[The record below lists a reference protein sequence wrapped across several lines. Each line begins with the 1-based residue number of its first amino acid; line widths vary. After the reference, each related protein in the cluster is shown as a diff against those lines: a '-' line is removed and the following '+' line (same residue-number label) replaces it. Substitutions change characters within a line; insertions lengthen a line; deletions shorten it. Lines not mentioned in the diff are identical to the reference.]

1 MRRLLLFSLA
11 LAPLSCEPRNPEP
24 LDVYGVAGGCYTLL
38 GDPGALTA
46 GPAGVSW
53 SDGGATPFRMQASGL
68 GTYLLYDPEA
78 GYVVGES
85 GEVRRETSLRS
96 DVTEVDDD
104 YISGAE
110 WVLETSRRDPT
121 RYQLKS
127 LRSGEWLGEEGL
139 VESWR
144 RATAVTLAPTEGCAE
159 YPEIGLHAEGTPA
172 RTHFDD
178 GDLYGIVDAHSHLF
192 TNFGFGGGGIFH
204 GSVFHPLGVEHALS
218 DCEAN
223 HGEMGR
229 RDFFG
234 FAYDGGGNDAGG
246 ITSFLPDLALGELS
260 EDNHATDGWPTFSE
274 WPNAR
279 RRSTHQVQYYRW
291 IERAYLAGLRLV
303 VQHATSNAVICKIT
317 VGEEFAPARYDCE
330 DMTAVDRQ
338 LEATYALERYID
350 AQHGGP
356 GQGWLRIVRSPA
368 EAREV
373 IGAGPLAVVLG
384 IETSDLFQCPLTPRE
399 EGPVCDQAW
408 VDAQLDRYHTAGVRV
423 MFPVHKYDNRFS
435 PGDGSGDFIEIG
447 NFLNTGHY
455 TNMTQDC
462 PADVTGLDGGPI
474 SFGGLLEPRED
485 YFAPAPEDF
494 SELQDDPI
502 LTMIPYVG
510 LLDDGAIEGDWCQN
524 AGLTALGEHLL
535 ERMMHRGMVVE
546 LDHFPKWSYKR
557 AFEMLEAAGYPAVG
571 THGNDYGGRL
581 YDLGGLSFRGFGR
594 CHDPAQ
600 PGQSWQ
606 SYNSRLAEVTRRGGY
621 PALGLAFDFNGFA
634 GSRGPRFGP
643 DGCGPEQVNP
653 VSYPFTSWDGD
664 ITFSQP
670 TAGERTFDFNT
681 EGMIHLGLLPEY
693 IEDARID
700 AVSESDLEPLFRSA
714 EAYIRMWELAE
725 ERGEVLRGE

>member
-1 MRRLLLFSLA
+1 MRRILLVTLA
-11 LAPLSCEPRNPEP
+11 AAPLSCQSWDPHE
-24 LDVYGVAGGCYTLL
+24 LDVYGFAGGCYTIEASAASLVAE
-38 GDPGALTA
+38 GSRASFAPGA
-46 GPAGVSW
+46 G
-53 SDGGATPFRMQASGL
+53 TPFRLQASGL
-68 GTYLLYDPEA
+68 GRYLLYDPER
-78 GYVVGES
+78 GYVVGE
-85 GEVRRETSLRS
+85 GGSLSRQTTLAS
-96 DVTEVDDD
+96 DVTEVDDA
-104 YISGAE
+104 YVSGAE
-110 WVLETSRRDPT
+110 WVLETSRRDPSQ
-121 RYQLKS
+121 YQLSS
-127 LRSGEWLGEEGL
+127 LRSGEWVGEEGL
-139 VESWR
+139 VSTWR
-144 RATAVTLAPTEGCAE
+144 EAVPVSLTPATGCAD
-159 YPEIGLHAEGTPA
+159 YPEVALDAEGTIT

-218 DCEAN
+218 DCEAG

-229 RDFFG
+229 KDFFG

-246 ITSFLPDLALGELS
+246 IASFLPDLASGELS

-274 WPNAR
+274 WPDAR

-291 IERAYLAGLRLV
+291 LERAYLAGLRLV

-338 LEATYALERYID
+338 ISAAYALERYVD

-356 GQGWLRIVRSPA
+356 GQGWLRVVTSPA
-368 EAREV
+368 QAREV
-373 IGAGPLAVVLG
+373 IGAGKLAVVLG

-399 EGPVCDQAW
+399 DGPVCDQAW

-447 NFLNTGHY
+447 NFLNSGHY
-455 TNMTQDC
+455 TNMTEDC

-474 SFGGLLEPRED
+474 SFGGLLQPRDQYLAE
-485 YFAPAPEDF
+485 APEDF

-502 LTMIPYVG
+502 LTMLPYVG
-510 LLDDGAIEGDWCQN
+510 LLNDGAIEGDWCQN
-524 AGLTALGEHLL
+524 AGLTRLGEHLL
-535 ERMMHRGMVVE
+535 QSMMRRGMVVE

-557 AFEMLEAAGYPAVG
+557 AFEILEAAGYPAVG

-581 YDLGGLSFRGFGR
+581 YDIGGLSFRGFDR

-600 PGQSWQ
+600 PGAAWR
-606 SYNSRLAEVTRRGGY
+606 SYNARLATMIERGGY

-643 DGCGPEQVNP
+643 EGCGADQVNP
-653 VSYPFTSWDGD
+653 VSYPFTSWDGA
-664 ITFSQP
+664 ITFTEPVS
-670 TAGERTFDFNT
+670 GERAFDFNT
-681 EGMIHLGLLPEY
+681 EGMVHLGLLPEY

-700 AVSESDLEPLFRSA
+700 AIDEGDLEPLFRSA
-714 EAYIRMWELAE
+714 EGYIRMWERAE
-725 ERGEVLRGE
+725 ERGATLRSP